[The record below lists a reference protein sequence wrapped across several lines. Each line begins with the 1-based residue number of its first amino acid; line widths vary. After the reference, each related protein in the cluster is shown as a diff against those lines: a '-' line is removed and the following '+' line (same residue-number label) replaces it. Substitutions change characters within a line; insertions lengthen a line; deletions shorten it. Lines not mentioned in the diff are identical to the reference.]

1 MLVSRARP
9 FTDLSVKGLPSET
22 NFFTSDYKSLEK
34 EHLFVSRVLSPFCV
48 DELFWLIVSFRIVM
62 GVIGC

>member
-1 MLVSRARP
+1 MCVSQNSKVKQRT
-9 FTDLSVKGLPSET
+9 FLGHNGTISV
-22 NFFTSDYKSLEK
+22 
-34 EHLFVSRVLSPFCV
+34 FCV